1 MLETFGV
8 AFATFSATIG
18 PFDVAAVF
26 AGLDISLAALR
37 TAGCVLL
44 LLMGIDMV
52 FARNSGGTST
62 TDAEEDEARAK
73 QDISVFPL
81 ATPLIAGPGAIG
93 AAILIMVDTE
103 GDLLLKA
110 IVIDSILLVLLAT
123 LIMLLL

>member
-1 MLETFGV
+1 MAVRGTV
-8 AFATFSATIG
+8 
-18 PFDVAAVF
+18 VAAGILVLF
-26 AGLDISLAALR
+26 ALIGEVILSGLNISLAALR

-52 FARNSGGTST
+52 FACNSGGTST

-73 QDISVFPL
+73 QDISVFPI

-110 IVIDSILLVLLAT
+110 IVIDSFLLVLLAT